1 MRPMK
6 KSAGFWKRKINV
18 LAAVL
23 LGLSV
28 ISCSTVAFTGRNR
41 LLLYSDTDIFS
52 LSDQSYSQLMATSVR
67 SSDTKCTVTVTE
79 VGRRMTSALQA
90 YLTAT
95 GQSDVLNGI
104 TWSFDLVKNSQAN
117 AFCLPNGR
125 VVFYEGIMPVLDTPD
140 LVAVVMGHE
149 MGHVIAR
156 HGNERMSRQ
165 ALVSLVGAVA
175 GQAVG
180 QKTSQNVQA
189 LFEAAFSIGS
199 EYGYLLP
206 YSRKHE
212 YEADEIGLY
221 LMAIAGYDISQAT
234 TLWTRMSQA
243 TAQSVPEYLST
254 HPSDAN
260 RIKHLEKLQSKARS
274 LIAR

>member
-1 MRPMK
+1 MR
-6 KSAGFWKRKINV
+6 KSERFLKLTSRI
-18 LAAVL
+18 LAAFL
-23 LGLSV
+23 LGMTAV
-28 ISCSTVAFTGRNR
+28 SCSTVAFTGRSR
-41 LLLYSDTDIFS
+41 LLLYSDSEIFS
-52 LSDQSYSQLMATSVR
+52 LSNQSYSQLMATSVR
-67 SSDTKCTVTVTE
+67 SADTKSTAAVSE
-79 VGRRMTSALQA
+79 VGRRMTAALRA

-95 GQSDVLNGI
+95 GQTDVLNGI
-104 TWSFDLVKNSQAN
+104 SWSFDLVRNSQAN

-125 VVFYEGIMPVLDTPD
+125 VVFYEGIMPILDTPD

-165 ALVSLVGAVA
+165 ALVSLAGAVA

-180 QKTSQNVQA
+180 QKTSQNMQT
-189 LFEAAFSIGS
+189 LFEVAFSIGS

-234 TLWTRMSQA
+234 LLWTRMSQA
-243 TAQSVPEYLST
+243 KESSVPEYLST

-260 RIKHLEKLQSKARS
+260 RIRHLEKLQTKARS